1 MAALSC
7 TLASD
12 ELMHSSNTRP
22 SICWYSAGR
31 LRNSWQQQVRRLVN
45 SLLHTGEVL
54 HWVVSMCSM
63 RYGPLSV
70 WSAFSP
76 RISSIGH
83 SDSVLLDSMIRL
95 STIFS
100 SYTSQGNNVLLTSQ
114 ILSSS
119 RATLVIVMFY
129 LQTANDFMTKTSRT
143 VFEMQTCGFF
153 PAVCFGIS
161 KVCGFWVLI
170 CGLWMAKCTPL
181 CRCLGPSYIQYN

>member
-12 ELMHSSNTRP
+12 EHIQSSNTRP

-54 HWVVSMCSM
+54 HWVVSTCSM

-119 RATLVIVMFY
+119 QATLVSHILLANSQWFY
-129 LQTANDFMTKTSRT
+129 DKNITHGFWDADMW
-143 VFEMQTCGFF
+143 FF
-153 PAVCFGIS
+153 PRS
-161 KVCGFWVLI
+161 MFWNI
-170 CGLWMAKCTPL
+170 WGLWF
-181 CRCLGPSYIQYN
+181 LGANLWALDG